1 MNVSPNPNFLAKIT
15 RQIPRCLILFTAAFT
30 EFQLAGAEA
39 PVNLG
44 QAFDFGVLAGSGI
57 TNTGAT
63 TIFGDVGSLPT
74 STITGFGTVTLTGTN
89 HAGDATTLAGKGDLL
104 TAYNDA
110 AGRLPTIS
118 YGPIFDLGGLTL
130 APGVHSNSSSFG
142 ITGPLTLDALGD
154 PNAIWIFQAGST
166 LITSVGS
173 MINLING
180 AQAGNIFWQVGSS
193 ATLGVNS
200 AFSGTI
206 MAATSITLN
215 TGAHVDGRALALNG
229 AVTMDSNTI
238 NVVPLLVG
246 PTHWL
251 GATSGLWTS
260 VGNWASDS
268 AGSAAGLIPSVAD
281 DITFSATGAA
291 NQSTTLGANF
301 AINTLTINDT
311 AAVTIAGAN
320 TLSIGGNAAITV
332 NSGAGLFTVASN
344 LAFTGAAPTV
354 TVSNAAGALFS
365 GVVGGTGSL
374 TKAGAGTLTLSGV
387 NNYSGGTTI
396 NAGRVV
402 TQNSSALGSGA
413 VVLNA
418 GVLAPA
424 QAVNVQ
430 SLNWAGGNVALTP
443 ASGDVIHATNAFT
456 NGGGGGAYQIGFAG
470 LAKTTYTLTTF
481 GSTNFSLGQF
491 SAAIDNPNPNVV
503 YQHQFLLNPASVQL
517 VILGATAT
525 GTTLQNSAPVNIPTF
540 ADYTVTGPVTT
551 GTPAESNTINSL
563 IFSPGSTLQVFN
575 QLTVTSGV
583 FDVTTGSATINGGT
597 VVAPGG
603 FSKNG
608 AGTLGLTGIV
618 NVTGS
623 ANINSGTLNIATG
636 SVFTATGTTTVA
648 SGSTVSVIGS
658 LVSPAVNVL
667 LGSNLDGSGS
677 ITGAVTNFGTV
688 NPGNAVGALNIVGSY
703 TQGGSG
709 LLVTQLVT
717 PANHDQLI
725 ISGAANLGGTLQIIT
740 PGGARPAV
748 GSSFDIVN
756 AGSVNGTFGTVINPF
771 VGPGT
776 LVKLVVDYTPTT
788 VLVNAVQN
796 SFQNALSLIPL
807 TPNQTATAGALDS
820 ALTDVR
826 QTAVL
831 DFLNNLNINAVPH
844 QLDKIAPEEL
854 TAIYSISFAQLDTE
868 VLSVQQRLA
877 SIRNAGR
884 SGARSEAPALTSGK
898 DVVLSGQISPHA
910 SPDDDGYGFFANATG
925 QYASLGDTSNANGFD
940 VQSVGTTM
948 GGDVRVN
955 ENWVLGVT
963 LGYARSNSDLNEGG
977 SLEAD
982 GVRAAVYAMYERGEF
997 YTELM
1002 VGGSYNSYDTTRSAL
1017 GGIAQGSTNSTSFD
1031 AYLGTGY
1038 DIHVNQWTITPMASL
1053 LYSDVHIDGFDES
1066 GSLQPL
1072 SIDSQNQSSLRSRIG
1087 VRAAYTAICGAARVT
1102 PSLSLQWQHE
1112 FLDNELAMRSRFA
1125 NGAGSPFTVHG
1136 PETGRD
1142 SALVTAG
1149 VNVAWSRYAIYLAYQ
1164 AELGRRNYEN
1174 HTLLAG
1180 FRVSW

>member
-1 MNVSPNPNFLAKIT
+1 MNAILPLKSLQASI
-15 RQIPRCLILFTAAFT
+15 RSIPWCLILTVAALSQH
-30 EFQLAGAEA
+30 QLSGSEA

-57 TNTGAT
+57 TNTGPT
-63 TIFGDVGSLPT
+63 TIIGNVGTLPT
-74 STITGFGTVTLTGTN
+74 STITGFGTVTLTGVN
-89 HAGDATTLAGKGDLL
+89 HAGDATTFAGKSDLL

-118 YGPIFDLGGLTL
+118 YAPIFDLGGLTL
-130 APGVHSNSSSFG
+130 APGVHSDSTSFG
-142 ITGPLTLDALGD
+142 ITGTLTLDALGN
-154 PNAIWIFQAGST
+154 PNAVWVFQAGST

-173 MINLING
+173 IVNLING

-206 MAATSITLN
+206 MANTSITLN
-215 TGAHVDGRALALNG
+215 TGASLDGRALALNG
-229 AVTMDSNTI
+229 AVTLDSNTI

-268 AGSAAGLIPSVAD
+268 AGSAAGLIPSFAD

-291 NQSTTLGANF
+291 NKSTTLGANF

-344 LAFTGAAPTV
+344 LAFTGATPTV
-354 TVSNAAGALFS
+354 TVSNTAGALFS
-365 GVVGGTGSL
+365 GVVGGTGNL
-374 TKAGAGTLTLSGV
+374 TKAGTGTLTLSGV
-387 NNYSGGTTI
+387 NTYGGGTTI

-551 GTPAESNTINSL
+551 GAPAESNTINSL
-563 IFSPGSTLQVFN
+563 IFSPGSTLQVSN
-575 QLTVTSGV
+575 LLTVTSGIL
-583 FDVTTGSATINGGT
+583 DVTTGSATINGGT
-597 VVAPGG
+597 VLAPTG
-603 FSKNG
+603 FSKTG

-618 NVTGS
+618 NVTGP

-636 SVFTATGTTTVA
+636 SVFTATGTTTVS
-648 SGSTVSVIGS
+648 SGSTVSVAGS

-688 NPGNAVGALNIVGSY
+688 NPGAAVGALNIVGSY

-709 LLVTQLVT
+709 LLITQLVA

-725 ISGAANLGGTLQIIT
+725 ISGAANLSGTLQITT

-748 GSSFDIVN
+748 GSSFDIIN
-756 AGSVNGTFGTVINPF
+756 AGNVAGQFGTVINPF

-776 LVKLVVDYTPTT
+776 LVKLVVVYTPTT

-807 TPNQTATAGALDS
+807 APNQTATVGALDS
-820 ALTDVR
+820 ALSDVR

-831 DFLNNLNINAVPH
+831 NYLNNLNINAVPH

-877 SIRNAGR
+877 SIRNV
-884 SGARSEAPALTSGK
+884 SRSEAPAFTSGK
-898 DVVLSGQISPHA
+898 DVVLGGQISPYA
-910 SPDDDGYGFFANATG
+910 SPDGDGYGFFANATG

-963 LGYARSNSDLNEGG
+963 LGYARSNSDLTEGG

-1017 GGIAQGSTNSTSFD
+1017 GGIAQGSTSSTSFD

-1087 VRAAYTAICGAARVT
+1087 IRAAYTAICGAARVT

-1149 VNVAWSRYAIYLAYQ
+1149 VNVAWSRYAVYLAYQ
-1164 AELGRRNYEN
+1164 AELGRRNYES

-1180 FRVSW
+1180 FRMSW

>member
-1 MNVSPNPNFLAKIT
+1 MNTYLSLGSLSTTI
-15 RQIPRCLILFTAAFT
+15 RQIIGCLSLLVGG
-30 EFQLAGAEA
+30 LAGSQLSGAVA
-39 PVNLG
+39 VVNLG
-44 QAFDFGVLAGSGI
+44 QAFDFGVLGGSGI
-57 TNTGAT
+57 TNTGPT
-63 TIFGDVGSLPT
+63 TIIGNVGSLPT
-74 STITGFGTVTLTGTN
+74 PTITGFGSVTLTGIN
-89 HAGDATTLAGKGDLL
+89 HAGDATTFAGKSDLL

-118 YGPIFDLGGLTL
+118 YAPIFDLGGLIL
-130 APGVHSNSSSFG
+130 APGVHTDSSSFG
-142 ITGPLTLDALGD
+142 ITGTLTLDALGN
-154 PNAIWIFQAGST
+154 PNAVWIFQAGST
-166 LITSVGS
+166 LFTSVGS

-180 AQAGNIFWQVGSS
+180 AQAGNVFWQVGSS
-193 ATLGVNS
+193 ATLGGNS

-206 MAATSITLN
+206 MATTSITMN
-215 TGAHVDGRALALNG
+215 TGATLDGRALALNG

-251 GATSGLWTS
+251 GAATGLWTL

-291 NQSTTLGANF
+291 NKSTTLGANF

-354 TVSNAAGALFS
+354 TVSNTAGALFS

-387 NNYSGGTTI
+387 NTYSGGTTI

-413 VVLNA
+413 VGLNA

-424 QAVNVQ
+424 QALNVQ
-430 SLNWAGGNVALTP
+430 SLNWTGGNVALTP

-470 LAKTTYTLTTF
+470 LAKTTYTLTSF

-491 SAAIDNPNPNVV
+491 SATIDNPNPNVV

-525 GTTLQNSAPVNIPTF
+525 GNTLQNSAPVNIPTF

-583 FDVTTGSATINGGT
+583 LDVTTGSAAINGGT
-597 VVAPGG
+597 VLAPGG
-603 FSKNG
+603 FSKTG
-608 AGTLGLTGIV
+608 AGTLDLTGIV
-618 NVTGS
+618 NVTGP

-648 SGSTVSVIGS
+648 SGSTVSVTGS
-658 LVSPAVNVL
+658 LISPAVNVL
-667 LGSNLDGSGS
+667 LGSNLNGSGS
-677 ITGAVTNFGTV
+677 ITGAVTNFGTI
-688 NPGNAVGALNIVGSY
+688 NPGNTVGALNIVGSY

-709 LLVTQLVT
+709 LLVTHLVT
-717 PANHDQLI
+717 STSHDQLI
-725 ISGAANLGGTLQIIT
+725 ISGAANLGGTLQITT

-748 GSSFDIVN
+748 GSSFDIIN
-756 AGSVNGTFGTVINPF
+756 AGSVTGQFATVVNPF
-771 VGPGT
+771 TGPGT
-776 LVKLVVDYTPTT
+776 LVKLVVDYSPTS
-788 VLVNAVQN
+788 VVVNAVQN

-831 DFLNNLNINAVPH
+831 NYLNNLNINAVPH

-877 SIRNAGR
+877 SIRNVV
-884 SGARSEAPALTSGK
+884 RSEAPAYTSGK
-898 DVVLSGQISPHA
+898 GVVLGGSISPTI
-910 SPDDDGYGFFANATG
+910 SPDDNRYGFFANATG

-940 VQSVGTTM
+940 VQSVGSTI
-948 GGDVRVN
+948 GADVRLD
-955 ENWVLGVT
+955 EHWVLGLI
-963 LGYARSNSDLNEGG
+963 LGYARSSSDLAGGG
-977 SLEAD
+977 SLSAD
-982 GVRAAVYAMYERGEF
+982 GVRSAVYAMYQRGSF

-1002 VGGSYNSYDTTRSAL
+1002 VGGSYNSYDTERGAL
-1017 GGIAQGSTNSTSFD
+1017 GGIAKGSTSSSSFD

-1038 DIHVNQWTITPMASL
+1038 DIHMDQWTITPIASL
-1053 LYSDVHIDGFDES
+1053 LYSAVSIDGFNES

-1072 SIDSQNQSSLRSRIG
+1072 RIDSQNQSSLRSRIG
-1087 VRAAYTAICGAARVT
+1087 LRAAYAARCGNALVT

-1112 FLDNELAMRSRFA
+1112 FLDNELAIRSSFA

-1136 PETGRD
+1136 PAIGRD
-1142 SALVTAG
+1142 SALVTSG
-1149 VNVAWSRYAIYLAYQ
+1149 VNVAWSRYAVYLAYQ
-1164 AELGRRNYEN
+1164 AQMGRRNYES

>member
-1 MNVSPNPNFLAKIT
+1 MNAFPVLKHLPKIM
-15 RQIPRCLILFTAAFT
+15 RQIPRCLILIAAALT
-30 EFQLAGAEA
+30 ELQLSGTEA

-44 QAFDFGVLAGSGI
+44 QAFDFGILGGSGI
-57 TNTGAT
+57 TNTGPT
-63 TIFGDVGSLPT
+63 TIIGDVGTLPT
-74 STITGFGTVTLTGTN
+74 STITGFGTVTLTGVN
-89 HAGDATTLAGKGDLL
+89 HGGDATTLAGKSDLL
-104 TAYNDA
+104 TAYNNA

-118 YGPIFDLGGLTL
+118 YAPIFDLGGLTL
-130 APGVHSNSSSFG
+130 APGVHSDATSFG
-142 ITGPLTLDALGD
+142 ITGTLTLDALGN
-154 PNAIWIFQAGST
+154 PNAVWIFQAGST

-173 MINLING
+173 MINLVNG

-215 TGAHVDGRALALNG
+215 SGASVDGRVLALNG
-229 AVTMDSNTI
+229 AVTLDSNTI
-238 NVVPLLVG
+238 DVVPLLVG

-251 GATSGLWTS
+251 GATSGLWTA

-268 AGSAAGLIPSVAD
+268 AGSAAGLVPSVAD

-344 LAFTGAAPTV
+344 LAFTGATPTV
-354 TVSNAAGALFS
+354 TVSNTAGAVFS
-365 GVVGGTGSL
+365 GVVGGAGSL
-374 TKAGAGTLTLSGV
+374 TKAGTGTLTLSGV

-396 NAGRVV
+396 NAGRVI
-402 TQNSSALGSGA
+402 TQNTSALGSGA

-430 SLNWAGGNVALTP
+430 SFNWTGGNVALTP

-525 GTTLQNSAPVNIPTF
+525 GPTLQNSAPVNVPTF

-551 GTPAESNTINSL
+551 GAPAESNTINSL

-575 QLTVTSGV
+575 QLTVTSGIL
-583 FDVTTGSATINGGT
+583 DVTTGSATINGGT

-603 FSKNG
+603 FTKTG

-618 NVTGS
+618 NVTGP

-648 SGSTVSVIGS
+648 SGSTLSVTGS
-658 LVSPAVNVL
+658 LVSPTVNVL

-688 NPGNAVGALNIVGSY
+688 NPGNAVGALNIIGSY

-717 PANHDQLI
+717 PTNHDQLI
-725 ISGAANLGGTLQIIT
+725 ITGAANLGGTLQITT

-748 GSSFDIVN
+748 GSSFDIIN
-756 AGSVNGTFGTVINPF
+756 AGNVAGQFATVINPF

-776 LVKLVVDYTPTT
+776 LVKLVVVYTPTT

-807 TPNQTATAGALDS
+807 TPNQTATAGALDT

-831 DFLNNLNINAVPH
+831 NYLNNLNINAVPH

-854 TAIYSISFAQLDTE
+854 TSIYSISFAQLDTE

-877 SIRNAGR
+877 AIRNAGR
-884 SGARSEAPALTSGK
+884 SDSAFSTSGK
-898 DVVLSGQISPHA
+898 DVALGGQISPTV
-910 SPDDDGYGFFANATG
+910 SSDDTRYGFFANATG
-925 QYASLGDTSNANGFD
+925 QYASLGDTYNANGFD
-940 VQSVGTTM
+940 VQSVGSTI
-948 GGDVRVN
+948 GVDVRVD
-955 ENWVLGVT
+955 EHWVLGVT
-963 LGYARSNSDLNEGG
+963 LGYARSNSDLTEGG
-977 SLEAD
+977 SLDAD
-982 GVRAAVYAMYERGEF
+982 GVRTAVYAMYQSGNF

-1002 VGGSYNSYDTTRSAL
+1002 VGGSYNSYDIERSAL
-1017 GGIAQGSTNSTSFD
+1017 GGIAQGSTTSTSFD

-1038 DIHVNQWTITPMASL
+1038 DIHVDQWTITPMASL
-1053 LYSDVHIDGFDES
+1053 LYSAVSIDGFDES

-1072 SIDSQNQSSLRSRIG
+1072 RIDSQNQSSLRSRIG
-1087 VRAAYTAICGAARVT
+1087 LRAAYTALCGDARVT

-1112 FLDNELAMRSRFA
+1112 FLDNELAIRSRFA

-1149 VNVAWSRYAIYLAYQ
+1149 INVAWDRYAIYLAYQ

>member
-1 MNVSPNPNFLAKIT
+1 MNAFLSFNSLPKIM
-15 RQIPRCLILFTAAFT
+15 RQTPRCLILIAAVLT
-30 EFQLAGAEA
+30 ELQVSGVEA

-57 TNTGAT
+57 TNTGPT
-63 TIFGDVGSLPT
+63 TIIGDVGSLPT
-74 STITGFGTVTLTGTN
+74 STITGFGSVTLTGTN
-89 HAGDATTLAGKGDLL
+89 HAGDGVTLAGKSALL

-118 YGPIFDLGGLTL
+118 YAPIFDLGGLTL
-130 APGVHSNSSSFG
+130 APGVHTDTTSFG
-142 ITGPLTLDALGD
+142 ITGTLTLDALGN
-154 PNAIWIFQAGST
+154 PNAVWIFQAGST

-206 MAATSITLN
+206 MATTSITLN
-215 TGAHVDGRALALNG
+215 TGASLDGRALALNG
-229 AVTMDSNTI
+229 AVTLDSNTI

-281 DITFSATGAA
+281 NITFSATGAA
-291 NQSTTLGANF
+291 NKSTTLGANF

-354 TVSNAAGALFS
+354 TVSNTAGALFS
-365 GVVGGTGSL
+365 GVVGGAGSL
-374 TKAGAGTLTLSGV
+374 TKAGTGTLTLSGV

-402 TQNSSALGSGA
+402 TQNTSALGSGA

-430 SLNWAGGNVALTP
+430 SLNWTGGNVALTP
-443 ASGDVIHATNAFT
+443 ASGDVINATNAFT

-525 GTTLQNSAPVNIPTF
+525 GTTLQNNAPVNIPTF

-551 GTPAESNTINSL
+551 GAPAESNTINSL
-563 IFSPGSTLQVFN
+563 IFSPGSTLQVSN

-583 FDVTTGSATINGGT
+583 LDVTTGSATINGGI
-597 VVAPGG
+597 VFAPGG
-603 FSKNG
+603 YSKTG
-608 AGTLGLTGIV
+608 AGTLIHTGTV
-618 NVTGS
+618 NVTGP

-648 SGSTVSVIGS
+648 SGSTLSVAGS
-658 LVSPAVNVL
+658 LISPAVNVL

-725 ISGAANLGGTLQIIT
+725 ISGAASLGGTLQITT

-748 GSSFDIVN
+748 GSSFDIVD
-756 AGSVNGTFGTVINPF
+756 AGSVTGPFGTVINPF

-776 LVKLVVDYTPTT
+776 LVKLVVVYNPTT
-788 VLVNAVQN
+788 VIVNAVQN
-796 SFQNALSLIPL
+796 SFQNALSLVPL
-807 TPNQTATAGALDS
+807 TPSQTATAGALDT

-831 DFLNNLNINAVPH
+831 NYLNNLNINAVPH

-877 SIRNAGR
+877 AIRNAVRG
-884 SGARSEAPALTSGK
+884 EAPAFTSGK
-898 DVVLSGQISPHA
+898 DVVLGGQISPHA
-910 SPDDDGYGFFANATG
+910 SPDGEGYGFFANATG

-948 GGDVRVN
+948 GVDARVD
-955 ENWVLGVT
+955 EHWVLGVT
-963 LGYARSNSDLNEGG
+963 LGYARSSSDLTEGG
-977 SLEAD
+977 SLDAD

-1002 VGGSYNSYDTTRSAL
+1002 VGGSYNSYDTERNAL
-1017 GGIAQGSTNSTSFD
+1017 GGIAQGSTSSTSFD

-1038 DIHVNQWTITPMASL
+1038 DIHVNQWTLTPMASL

-1072 SIDSQNQSSLRSRIG
+1072 RIDSQNQSSLRSRIG
-1087 VRAAYTAICGAARVT
+1087 LRAAYTATCGSARVT

-1149 VNVAWSRYAIYLAYQ
+1149 VNVAWSRYAVYLAYQ
-1164 AELGRRNYEN
+1164 AELGRRNYES